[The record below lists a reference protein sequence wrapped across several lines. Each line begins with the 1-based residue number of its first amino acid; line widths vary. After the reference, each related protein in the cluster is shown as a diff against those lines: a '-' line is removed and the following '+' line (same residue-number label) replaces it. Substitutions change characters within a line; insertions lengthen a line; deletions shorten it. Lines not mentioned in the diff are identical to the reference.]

1 MQAKLVIAGVVIAL
15 LGVVAAS
22 SLFTV
27 QETEQA
33 LILQFGEP
41 KRVIQEPGLNA
52 KIPFIQDVVIL
63 DRRVLDVD
71 PPIEEVIL
79 ADQKRLKVDS
89 FARYHI
95 TDPLKFYQS
104 VGTEAVVEQR
114 LSSIVRS
121 ALRRVLGSVTL
132 AAVLSDERTEVM
144 GDIRDQVN
152 AEAIN
157 FGTDIVDVRIRRAD
171 LPEETSQS
179 IYARMRSEREREAA
193 EFRAQGQEQSQQ
205 IRSRADRE
213 RTVILAEAQRRAQT
227 LRGEGDNQSL
237 HILAEATSVDPEFY
251 AFYRTL
257 EAYRNSLR
265 GSDTTYVISPSGDF
279 FRYFRDIT
287 QATAAFGA
295 TRDDAGGNGGG
306 DGSENGDGV
315 AQTGP
320 QADGTTG
327 DRTASPETAANASL
341 VE

>member
-1 MQAKLVIAGVVIAL
+1 MQAKLVFVGVLVIL
-15 LGVVAAS
+15 LGVVTAS
-22 SLFTV
+22 ALFTV
-27 QETEQA
+27 HETEQA

-95 TDPLKFYQS
+95 TNPLKFYQS
-104 VGTEAVVEQR
+104 VGTEAIVEQR

-152 AEAIN
+152 AEAVD
-157 FGTDIVDVRIRRAD
+157 FGTEIVDVRIRRAD

-213 RTVILAEAQRRAQT
+213 RTVILAEAQQRAQT

-237 HILAEATSVDPEFY
+237 RILAEATAVDPEFY
-251 AFYRTL
+251 GFYRSL

-265 GSDTTYVISPSGDF
+265 ADETTYVLSPTGDF
-279 FRYFRDIT
+279 FRYFRDIS
-287 QATAAFGA
+287 ARPSGPGANGKAADVVEKPSVPGISP
-295 TRDDAGGNGGG
+295 R
-306 DGSENGDGV
+306 E
-315 AQTGP
+315 
-320 QADGTTG
+320 
-327 DRTASPETAANASL
+327 RTAPEAGPDTAANAS
-341 VE
+341 VSE